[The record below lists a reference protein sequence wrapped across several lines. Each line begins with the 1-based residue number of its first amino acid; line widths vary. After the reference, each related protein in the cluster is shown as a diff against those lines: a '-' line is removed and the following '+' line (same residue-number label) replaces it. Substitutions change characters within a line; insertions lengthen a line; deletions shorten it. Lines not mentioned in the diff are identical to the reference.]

1 MGPAR
6 GDADAGGEAVHA
18 KLFSLIDK
26 VRVRVRG
33 RVRGRGRG
41 RGRVGVRARV
51 RLRGRVRARFS
62 RSSTSP
68 APPAPLSGQAGYE
81 VVLPKDLSSAC
92 CGMVFDS
99 RGYRDVGAAQVSALE
114 ALLLYPNPNPDPDPN
129 PNPTTLTLT

>member
-26 VRVRVRG
+26 
-33 RVRGRGRG
+33 
-41 RGRVGVRARV
+41 
-51 RLRGRVRARFS
+51 
-62 RSSTSP
+62 
-68 APPAPLSGQAGYE
+68 AGYE

-114 ALLLYPNPNPDPDPN
+114 ALLLEASEDGRLPI
-129 PNPTTLTLT
+129 